1 MTTVARTARGAGRRA
16 SRLRRGP
23 QHALRPRREGGAE
36 RALACHRR
44 EAQADAMKT
53 AAYTAFFLGGGRYL

>member
-1 MTTVARTARGAGRRA
+1 MTANRAARSAGRRA
-16 SRLRRGP
+16 SRRRRGS
-23 QHALRPRREGGAE
+23 QHALRARREGGAE
-36 RALACHRR
+36 RALACWRR